1 MMEYQNISFQ
11 ISDGFGVIKLKR
23 SEVLNSFNFEMANEV
38 LSALNHLEK
47 DSNVR
52 AIFLTGNGKAFC
64 AGQESRLDQE
74 LLYLQ

>member
-11 ISDGFGVIKLKR
+11 ISDGVGVIKLKR

-47 DSNVR
+47 DNNVR
-52 AIFLTGNGKAFC
+52 AIFLTGDGSFKLNFK
-64 AGQESRLDQE
+64 
-74 LLYLQ
+74 